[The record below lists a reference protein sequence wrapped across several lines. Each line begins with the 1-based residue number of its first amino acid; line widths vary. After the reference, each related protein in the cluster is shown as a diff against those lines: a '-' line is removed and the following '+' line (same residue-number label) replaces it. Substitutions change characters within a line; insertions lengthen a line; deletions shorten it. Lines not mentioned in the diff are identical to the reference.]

1 MNRSS
6 SYSPLEMSR
15 RWIKSPR
22 QRASTSSFPSSTTA
36 VRKTRKSFKSTAQS
50 LLSRITCSTAKRST
64 AICCYKDEA
73 ETPFIYWADEKYP
86 NKVKKKDKFV
96 DPFEV
101 KSVEQ
106 SSLGASSSVSFEIVG
121 TIHCIRP
128 ILDTITEIDP
138 QDQASVDPFEDNIF
152 DVSSSSPTSIKIVGS
167 FDYASPEIVPMR
179 LFPCDDAGTGDV
191 FNKTCKDEEDG
202 FETISFEGVNFGED
216 SLNVSGAATE
226 IADDESLE
234 AWVDSVGTENGFFA
248 GKDFPS
254 HAWGDETD

>member
-1 MNRSS
+1 
-6 SYSPLEMSR
+6 
-15 RWIKSPR
+15 
-22 QRASTSSFPSSTTA
+22 
-36 VRKTRKSFKSTAQS
+36 
-50 LLSRITCSTAKRST
+50 
-64 AICCYKDEA
+64 
-73 ETPFIYWADEKYP
+73 
-86 NKVKKKDKFV
+86 VKKKDKFV

-138 QDQASVDPFEDNIF
+138 QDQASVDPFEDNTF
-152 DVSSSSPTSIKIVGS
+152 EVSSSSPTSIKIVGS
-167 FDYASPEIVPMR
+167 FDYVSPEIVPMR
-179 LFPCDDAGTGDV
+179 LFDDAGTGDV

-202 FETISFEGVNFGED
+202 FENISFEGVNFGED
-216 SLNVSGAATE
+216 NLDVSGAATD